1 MVLIYITCKDQEEA
15 TKLGKIVLDRKIAA
29 CINTWPIKSISRD
42 GNEQLKEI
50 EEVILLIKTVEQRVR
65 QVEEVISANHSYKVP
80 CIVTIYADRINVEYK
95 EWLTRLV

>member
-15 TKLGKIVLDRKIAA
+15 TKLGKIVLDHKIAA

-50 EEVILLIKTVEQRVR
+50 EEVILLIKTVPTDRLINISPILRDNVR
-65 QVEEVISANHSYKVP
+65 
-80 CIVTIYADRINVEYK
+80 
-95 EWLTRLV
+95 